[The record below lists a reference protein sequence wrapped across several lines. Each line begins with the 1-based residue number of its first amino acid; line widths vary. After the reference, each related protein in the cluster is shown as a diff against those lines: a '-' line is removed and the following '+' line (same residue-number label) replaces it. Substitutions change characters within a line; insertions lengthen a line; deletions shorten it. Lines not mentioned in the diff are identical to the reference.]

1 MTEYRIYIAK
11 NCFEISNDDRL
22 YKTVSSRWEAVR
34 CCDEHNDNETYS
46 GKKEYYYFMKHEF

>member
-22 YKTVSSRWEAVR
+22 YKTVSSQWEAAR
-34 CCDEHNDNETYS
+34 CCDKHNDNETYS

>member
-11 NCFEISNDDRL
+11 NCFAVSNDDEL
-22 YKTVSSRWEAVR
+22 YKIVDTHEKAAR
-34 CCDEHNDNETYS
+34 CCDEHNDNEVYP